1 MIDESTA
8 STASDFQEFQYCQ
21 YRLPCGICTKTN
33 SICPLGG
40 RVPTITWTANG
51 PSD

>member
-1 MIDESTA
+1 MNNENTA

-21 YRLPCGICTKTN
+21 YRLPCGICTRTN
-33 SICPLGG
+33 SMCPLITNT
-40 RVPTITWTANG
+40 PTITLTANG